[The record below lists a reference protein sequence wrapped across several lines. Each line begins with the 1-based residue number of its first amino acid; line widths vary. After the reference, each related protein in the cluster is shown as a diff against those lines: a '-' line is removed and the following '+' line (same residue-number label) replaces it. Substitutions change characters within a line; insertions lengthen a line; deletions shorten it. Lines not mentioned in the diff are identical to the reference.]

1 MKTKRLVTLAL
12 LLALS
17 IALHYLEGLIPFNL
31 IPGFRLGLANII
43 SLFALYY
50 FGGISFVFINVARVL
65 IVGMISTG
73 FVSPSFLMS
82 LFGMI
87 ISSVITLILYYF
99 IKTSIYGTSIASSLF
114 HVIGQLLAYSIYFD
128 SFQIF
133 YYIIYLGTFSL
144 VSGFLIAFLCSILIK
159 RLPKFYKLE
168 ENKRRN

>member
-1 MKTKRLVTLAL
+1 MKTKRLVTLAF

-43 SLFALYY
+43 SLFVLYY
-50 FGGISFVFINVARVL
+50 FGGRSFIFINISRVL

-73 FVSPSFLMS
+73 FVSPSFMMS
-82 LFGMI
+82 SFGMI
-87 ISSVITLILYYF
+87 LSSTITLVLYYL
-99 IKTSIYGTSIASSLF
+99 IKTSIYGTSVVSSLF
-114 HVIGQLLAYSIYFD
+114 HVIGQLLAYAIYFD

-144 VSGFLIAFLCSILIK
+144 IAGFIIAFLCSLLIK
-159 RLPKFYKLE
+159 RLPKMYKLE
-168 ENKRRN
+168 ENKRRG